1 MTPPASARTGSGRE
15 PCSIPGPPA
24 LAMDRRRI
32 ERSANMR
39 PQRRPCPVPI
49 VTATTGPSLG
59 RMTPHLIS
67 PVIDARTGKITF
79 DEPSITIDPSLTR
92 DAFLGSPIAAGATTH
107 NENEPYH
114 SWKLGGTFRSSGLD
128 LLVVLWFHRRRLT
141 MVSLM
146 DSDPRF
152 GTSWE
157 DSTVEKEMAR

>member
-24 LAMDRRRI
+24 LSMDRRRI

-49 VTATTGPSLG
+49 LTATTGPSLG

-67 PVIDARTGKITF
+67 PMIDPRTGKIPF

-107 NENEPYH
+107 IENEPYH
-114 SWKLGGTFRSSGLD
+114 SWRLGGAVRPSGPRSFLGPWVFR
-128 LLVVLWFHRRRLT
+128 
-141 MVSLM
+141 
-146 DSDPRF
+146 
-152 GTSWE
+152 
-157 DSTVEKEMAR
+157 